1 MSTAK
6 MRLVSVAA
14 ALALLGAVPAVASA
28 KTTITMSGSTSVAP
42 LAALLARKYVK
53 THNVAFKL
61 QQGGSDVGI
70 ADVAAG
76 AVSIGNS
83 SRDPKPGD
91 PGGLVFNK
99 IAHDAICITTNTANK
114 VPGISQNGVQAIFGG
129 DVRNWSGVPGSPR
142 SGSIDV
148 YVRTPASGTQD
159 AFQKIFMGSAHIF
172 SGATQEGSNGLIQQR
187 VHKDKSGIGYVSL
200 FFAKTNWA
208 IPYAGVPC
216 TLRNAKSGQYGGLR
230 NFYMVTRGKPHG
242 AVKTWIGWIRH
253 SKAARRIIATQWVP
267 LS

>member
-1 MSTAK
+1 MSTVK
-6 MRLVSVAA
+6 LRLVSVAA
-14 ALALLGAVPAVASA
+14 ALVLLGAVPAAASA

-53 THNVAFKL
+53 HHHVAFKL

-99 IAHDAICITTNTANK
+99 IAKDAICITTNKANK
-114 VPGISQNGVQAIFGG
+114 VPQISQNGVQAIFGG

-142 SGSIDV
+142 NGTIDV
-148 YVRTPASGTQD
+148 YVRTA
-159 AFQKIFMGSAHIF
+159 
-172 SGATQEGSNGLIQQR
+172 
-187 VHKDKSGIGYVSL
+187 
-200 FFAKTNWA
+200 
-208 IPYAGVPC
+208 
-216 TLRNAKSGQYGGLR
+216 GLR
-230 NFYMVTRGKPHG
+230 YPGRLPEDLHGLHEDLLGGDPAGLERADPAAGQQATRAGSDTSPCSSPRRTGRSPTPAFPARCATPSPVSTAACATSTWSPG
-242 AVKTWIGWIRH
+242 ARPTG
-253 SKAARRIIATQWVP
+253 P
-267 LS
+267 